1 MSSDPK
7 SQILL
12 RMLDEKRIYVRW
24 TADEL
29 LSFCVPFVA
38 LFIVQRYIEAFVI
51 AATCY
56 LGLRWI
62 KKRFGHEKGILKQ
75 AAYRYLGMGKEGL
88 PDSNVTEY
96 LT

>member
-12 RMLDEKRIYVRW
+12 RMLDEKRIYIRW

-29 LSFCVPFVA
+29 LSFGVPFFA
-38 LFIVQRYIEAFVI
+38 LFMVERYIEAFLL
-51 AATCY
+51 AAISY
-56 LGLRWI
+56 LSLRWI

-75 AAYRYLGMGKEGL
+75 AAYRYFGTGKEGL